1 MKTSVSRYS
10 ADDAV
15 ALSGDPR
22 IRGLVVSSA
31 RRVGRLRVGTLE
43 DKVHRSGRLPL
54 GDPAVLLGGVVRSYV
69 EGEIRQKK
77 GVRSEGKGSLGLEIG
92 F

>member
-43 DKVHRSGRLPL
+43 DKVHRSGLPL

>member
-1 MKTSVSRYS
+1 M
-10 ADDAV
+10 
-15 ALSGDPR
+15 
-22 IRGLVVSSA
+22 
-31 RRVGRLRVGTLE
+31 
-43 DKVHRSGRLPL
+43 HRSGLPL

>member
-43 DKVHRSGRLPL
+43 DKVHRSGLPL
-54 GDPAVLLGGVVRSYV
+54 GDSAVLFGGVVRSYV

-77 GVRSEGKGSLGLEIG
+77 GVRSEGK
-92 F
+92 

>member
-43 DKVHRSGRLPL
+43 DKVHRSGLPL

-77 GVRSEGKGSLGLEIG
+77 GVRSKE
-92 F
+92 